1 MVNISK
7 ANAEESKDEIELK
20 SEEEPTT
27 FFTQED
33 SNEVV
38 KNNQKS
44 PTLSLKGMDIEMVNI
59 SKANAEE
66 SKDEIELK
74 SEEEPTT
81 FFTQEDSNEVVKNNQ
96 KSPTL
101 SLKGM

>member
-44 PTLSLKGMDIEMVNI
+44 PTLSLKGN
-59 SKANAEE
+59 K
-66 SKDEIELK
+66 LK
-74 SEEEPTT
+74 KVFHGMALE
-81 FFTQEDSNEVVKNNQ
+81 N
-96 KSPTL
+96 
-101 SLKGM
+101 LKF

>member
-44 PTLSLKGMDIEMVNI
+44 PTLSLKGN
-59 SKANAEE
+59 K
-66 SKDEIELK
+66 
-74 SEEEPTT
+74 
-81 FFTQEDSNEVVKNNQ
+81 Q
-96 KSPTL
+96 KRYSMGWL
-101 SLKGM
+101 